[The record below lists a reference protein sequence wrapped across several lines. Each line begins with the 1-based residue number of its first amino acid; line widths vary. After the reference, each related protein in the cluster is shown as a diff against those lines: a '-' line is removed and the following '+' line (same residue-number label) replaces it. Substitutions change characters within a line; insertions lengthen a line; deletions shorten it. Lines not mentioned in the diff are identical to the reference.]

1 MVNITPPSRQGQA
14 GALIEICDVT
24 SRTTTILLF
33 VKDLRE
39 VLFHDTNGK
48 RS

>member
-24 SRTTTILLF
+24 SRTTILLF
-33 VKDLRE
+33 VKDLKE
-39 VLFHDTNGK
+39 VLFHDTNG
-48 RS
+48 